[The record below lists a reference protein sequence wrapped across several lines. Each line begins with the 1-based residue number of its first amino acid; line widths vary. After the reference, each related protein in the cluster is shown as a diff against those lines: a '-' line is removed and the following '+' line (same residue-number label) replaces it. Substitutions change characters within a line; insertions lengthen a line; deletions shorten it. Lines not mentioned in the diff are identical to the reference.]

1 MKQCPICNTQYT
13 DDTLQ
18 YCLQDGTPL
27 TGAFPAGDFP
37 SETETVISARSRRQS
52 ADPTIISGRP
62 ISEAPTPRR
71 GRTGAI
77 IALTALATLLIV
89 GFAAAGFLLYL
100 RHKHQ
105 EDARFAPDKNVPN
118 MISTP
123 TPSPKPSASA
133 TPSPA
138 PSPSPE
144 ASKSPVNKSEITAE
158 ISDAVSI
165 WADDTNAA
173 DVDRLMRNY
182 AESVDY
188 YKSGSVG
195 RDAVRRD
202 KSRAL
207 SNYDSIDV
215 EVDDLDVTVDDS
227 GETATAEFDK
237 SWQFVGDQTYEGRVR
252 SQLRFRRE
260 GGKWKIISE
269 KDIKVY

>member
-1 MKQCPICNTQYT
+1 MKQCPICKTQYM

-27 TGAFPAGDFP
+27 NGVFATGEFP
-37 SETETVISARSRRQS
+37 SETETVISARTRGQS
-52 ADPTIISGRP
+52 AGPTIVSGRP
-62 ISEAPTPRR
+62 MSEGLGTRR
-71 GRTGAI
+71 RRTGAI

-105 EDARFAPDKNVPN
+105 EDARFSPDKNVPN
-118 MISTP
+118 VISTP

-133 TPSPA
+133 TLPQT

-144 ASKSPVNKSEITAE
+144 ASKPPVNKGEITAE
-158 ISDAVSI
+158 ISDAVSA
-165 WADDTNAA
+165 WADDTSAA
-173 DVDRLMRNY
+173 NVDRLMRNY
-182 AESVDY
+182 ADSVDY

-202 KSRAL
+202 KSQAL

-215 EVDDLDVTVDDS
+215 EVDNLEVSVDDS
-227 GETATAEFDK
+227 GKIATAEFDK

-260 GGKWKIISE
+260 GEDWKIIGE
-269 KDIKVY
+269 RDLKVY